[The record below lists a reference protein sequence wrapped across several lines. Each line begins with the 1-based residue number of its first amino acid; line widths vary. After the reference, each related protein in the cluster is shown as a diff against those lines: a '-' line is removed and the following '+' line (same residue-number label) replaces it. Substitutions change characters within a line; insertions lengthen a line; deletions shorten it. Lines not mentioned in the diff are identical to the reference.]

1 MQHQQVM
8 YDENGNP
15 IFMSAE
21 GEEEEFDEE

>member
-1 MQHQQVM
+1 M